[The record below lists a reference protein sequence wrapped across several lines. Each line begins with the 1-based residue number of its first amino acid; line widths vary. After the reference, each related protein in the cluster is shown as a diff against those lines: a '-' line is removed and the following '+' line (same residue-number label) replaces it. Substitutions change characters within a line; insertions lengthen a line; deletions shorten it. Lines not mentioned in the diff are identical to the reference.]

1 MKMQRNRSIITKPRT
16 LWLGVIVV
24 GAIAVIMLAAAGA
37 GGWRTGPA
45 ISTQLSPAAFTLA
58 QIEQRLQ
65 TAETQFSDIQPGLEK
80 SIIWADQPQKR
91 TAFSIVYIH
100 GFSAS
105 KEELRPVPDKL
116 AARLGANIFFTRLTG
131 HGRTADAMRD
141 ASLDAW
147 MQDLA
152 EAFAVGTTIGDK
164 VIVISCS
171 TGGTIVAQGVAR
183 GMFSGK
189 LFSTVF
195 VSPNF
200 GVQDKMAPLLTWPL
214 ARFWAPLI
222 GGEMQTSQPRNARH
236 ARYWAT
242 SYPTISLIPMMQ
254 LIKATKN
261 ADMAHSNLPALFYF
275 SPDDKVVDPQQTE
288 YFIRR
293 WRGPKQI
300 VRIAGSD
307 SEDHLNHLITGD
319 VVSPGQVTHSVDSII
334 TWHNRIAGHN
344 QINGRAVT
352 Q

>member
-1 MKMQRNRSIITKPRT
+1 MKMQRSRSIITKPRT
-16 LWLGVIVV
+16 LWLG
-24 GAIAVIMLAAAGA
+24 AIAVILLAAAVA
-37 GGWRTGPA
+37 GGWRTGLTG
-45 ISTQLSPAAFTLA
+45 STELTPTAFTLA

-65 TAETQFSDIQPGLEK
+65 TAETQFSDIRPGLEK
-80 SIIWADQPQKR
+80 SIIWTDQPQKR

-116 AARLGANIFFTRLTG
+116 AAHLGANIFFTRLTG
-131 HGRTADAMRD
+131 HGRSADAMRD
-141 ASLDAW
+141 ASLDTW

-171 TGGTIVAQGVAR
+171 TGGTIVAEGVAR
-183 GMFSGK
+183 GMFSRK

-200 GVQDKMAPLLTWPL
+200 GVQNKMAPLLTWPL

-222 GGEMQTSQPRNARH
+222 GGEMQTSQPRNAHH
-236 ARYWAT
+236 ARYWTT

-254 LIKATKN
+254 LIKATKS
-261 ADMAHSNLPALFYF
+261 ADMAHSDLPALFYF

-288 YFIRR
+288 HFIRR

-300 VRIAGSD
+300 IRIAGSD

-319 VVSPGQVTHSVDSII
+319 VVSPSQVTRSVDSII
-334 TWHNRIAGHN
+334 TWHNSIAGHN
-344 QINGRAVT
+344 GIFGQPAKK
-352 Q
+352 

>member
-1 MKMQRNRSIITKPRT
+1 MKTQRNRSIINKPLT
-16 LWLGVIVV
+16 LWL
-24 GAIAVIMLAAAGA
+24 GAIAVIVLAAAVADSWHTAPA
-37 GGWRTGPA
+37 G
-45 ISTQLSPAAFTLA
+45 SSQLPPAASTLA

-65 TAETQFSDIQPGLEK
+65 TEETHITDIRPGLEK

-105 KEELRPVPDKL
+105 KEELRPVPDKV
-116 AARLGANIFFTRLTG
+116 AASLGANIFFTRLTG
-131 HGRTADAMRD
+131 HARTADAMRD

-171 TGGTIVAQGVAR
+171 TGGTIVAEGVAR
-183 GMFSGK
+183 GMFSEK

-222 GGEMQTSQPRNARH
+222 GGEMQNSQPRNARH
-236 ARYWAT
+236 ARYWTT

-254 LIKATKN
+254 LIKAIKN
-261 ADMAHSNLPALFYF
+261 ANMAHSDLPALFYF
-275 SPDDKVVDPQQTE
+275 SPDDEVVDPQQTE
-288 YFIRR
+288 NFIQR

-319 VVSPGQVTHSVDSII
+319 VVSPGQVTHSIDSII
-334 TWHNRIAGHN
+334 NWHNRIAGHS
-344 QINGRAVT
+344 QIINRPVT

>member
-1 MKMQRNRSIITKPRT
+1 MIHSTIGPDSINGLRPISEIWYQVANVFTTFSARALRAIVGSRQS
-16 LWLGVIVV
+16 LWLMSWRIIVV
-24 GAIAVIMLAAAGA
+24 GAIAAIMLAAAGA

-45 ISTQLSPAAFTLA
+45 SSTQLPPAAFTLA
-58 QIEQRLQ
+58 HIEQRLQ

-105 KEELRPVPDKL
+105 KEELRPVPNKV
-116 AARLGANIFFTRLTG
+116 AASLGANIFFTRLTG
-131 HGRTADAMRD
+131 HARTVDAMRD

-183 GMFSGK
+183 GMFSEK

-200 GVQDKMAPLLTWPL
+200 GVQDKMALLLTWPL

-222 GGEMQTSQPRNARH
+222 VGEM
-236 ARYWAT
+236 
-242 SYPTISLIPMMQ
+242 
-254 LIKATKN
+254 
-261 ADMAHSNLPALFYF
+261 
-275 SPDDKVVDPQQTE
+275 
-288 YFIRR
+288 
-293 WRGPKQI
+293 
-300 VRIAGSD
+300 
-307 SEDHLNHLITGD
+307 
-319 VVSPGQVTHSVDSII
+319 
-334 TWHNRIAGHN
+334 
-344 QINGRAVT
+344 
-352 Q
+352 